1 MTSND
6 DNSTGAA
13 RPSSQPVNVLV
24 LGATGMLG
32 HAVFRSLSQSPRL
45 QVRGTVRRHG
55 IDQFRESARADL
67 LVVEDL
73 DDIGRLQRL
82 FATARPD
89 VVVNCVS
96 VRKPVP
102 ADPMRSIA
110 LLSLLPQ
117 RLSVL
122 CQLSGA
128 RLVQISSDGVFA
140 GTRGG
145 YTEDDLPDATDTYG
159 IAKMLGEVR
168 GLHAVTLRTSIIG
181 HELRPQ
187 GGLLEWFLAQS
198 GSCRCYT
205 RAIFSGLPTAVLARI
220 VRDLILPRPD
230 LHGIYH
236 VAADPISKFDLLR
249 LVAQRYGKAIE
260 LVPDD
265 SVVLDRSLRAARF
278 AAATGYTPPAWP
290 ELVDAMFRDHSDF
303 TRT

>member
-1 MTSND
+1 MS
-6 DNSTGAA
+6 
-13 RPSSQPVNVLV
+13 VLV
-24 LGATGMLG
+24 LGASGMLG
-32 HAVFRSLSQSPRL
+32 HAVLRSLSRAPGLR
-45 QVRGTVRRHG
+45 VRGTVRRHG
-55 IDQFRESARADL
+55 IDQLPAQARPNL
-67 LVVEDL
+67 LVVDDL
-73 DDIGRLQRL
+73 DDISSLHEL

-89 VVVNCVS
+89 AVINCVS

-117 RLSVL
+117 RLSFL
-122 CQLSGA
+122 CRRSGA

-145 YTEDDLPDATDTYG
+145 YTEDDLPDATDAYG
-159 IAKMLGEVR
+159 IAKALGEV
-168 GLHAVTLRTSIIG
+168 GGPHAVTLRTSIVG

-205 RAIFSGLPTAVLARI
+205 RAIFSGFPTVVLARLI
-220 VRDLILPRPD
+220 RDVILPRSD
-230 LHGIYH
+230 LHGVYH
-236 VAADPISKFDLLR
+236 VAAAPISKFDLLR

-265 SVVLDRSLRAARF
+265 SVVLDRSLRADRF
-278 AAATGYTPPAWP
+278 AAVTGYTPAAWP
-290 ELVDAMFRDHSDF
+290 ELVDEMFKDHCDF
-303 TRT
+303 TRA